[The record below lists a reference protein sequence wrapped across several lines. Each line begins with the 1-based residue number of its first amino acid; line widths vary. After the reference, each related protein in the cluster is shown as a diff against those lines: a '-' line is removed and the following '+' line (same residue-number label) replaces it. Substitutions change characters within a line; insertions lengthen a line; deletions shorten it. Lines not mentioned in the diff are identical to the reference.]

1 MPQKKRPAAERKR
14 RKAAIDKAYR
24 LRKKEE
30 RIAAAR
36 SPRGEA
42 HAAAAHAGGL
52 GKEQRSG
59 RETPVGNRQGGKWY
73 SARRAMGYGA
83 PDTPTLQLMRGQ
95 LFQLQGC
102 VNDDRLVGGGEGGI
116 GYCELLTDQ
125 QVRDALPCR
134 ECGERFTMVGLLEKH
149 GQRAHAA
156 PATMLKLPPPPTRQP
171 GERMIHFRKRYDEH
185 MVMVERRKDV
195 EEARSLKQDDRD
207 APLILE
213 NTAASRGVAAP
224 A

>member
-1 MPQKKRPAAERKR
+1 MPQKKLTDPERKR
-14 RKAAIDKAYR
+14 RKAVIDKAYR
-24 LRKKEE
+24 LKKKAE

-42 HAAAAHAGGL
+42 HAAAAEAGGL

-83 PDTPTLQLMRGQ
+83 PDTPTISLMRGQ
-95 LFQLQGC
+95 LFQLQDC
-102 VNDDRLVGGGEGGI
+102 INDDRLVGGGEGGI
-116 GYCELLTDQ
+116 GYCELLTKE

-134 ECGERFTMVGLLEKH
+134 ECGERFTMAGLLEKH
-149 GQRAHAA
+149 GQKVHATA
-156 PATMLKLPPPPTRQP
+156 PTLRLPPPPTRRP
-171 GERMIHFRKRYDEH
+171 GERMIHFQKRFDEH
-185 MVMVERRKDV
+185 MVMVERRKDIA
-195 EEARSLKQDDRD
+195 EARGLKDDDRD

-213 NTAASRGVAAP
+213 NTAASRGVSAP